1 MDYITSAD
9 LLESMML
16 PLTPKC
22 CSIRLVRL
30 ETAPP
35 STFHV

>member
-9 LLESMML
+9 PFESMML

-22 CSIRLVRL
+22 WGIRLVRL
-30 ETAPP
+30 ETAPS
-35 STFHV
+35 STSHV